1 MKNSVLFCVLVFALV
16 FSSCKSENTSGGS
29 SGSLTPAKFSTPTNN
44 TSVKKGQELLVE
56 LSIADVNLIEQLKV
70 YSRDTLFFD
79 GKPTAKKM
87 NFSLLT
93 GQISLGSKQ
102 ITLEATLKDGRVRKD
117 NRIIR
122 VLSDIYPKDYT
133 SEVVNVF
140 PHKTSSYTQGLEFY
154 KGQLFE
160 GTGGMGSSGG
170 KSKLMQVDWKTGD
183 VQKEILLEPSYF
195 GEGITILND
204 RIYQL
209 TWQQN
214 KCFVYDVNTFEKLEE
229 FTYSGE
235 GWGLTN
241 DGEHLIMSDGSER
254 IYVRDPETFGLLKTI
269 EVYSNAGP
277 MQKLNELE
285 YIDGKLYANVYLS
298 NNILKINPETGAVE
312 AIIDASLVALEYK
325 QSGEVLNGIAYKKD
339 DKRLF
344 ITGKN
349 WPNLLEIE
357 LVEL

>member
-1 MKNSVLFCVLVFALV
+1 MKNTFLFCVIVLAFV
-16 FSSCKSENTSGGS
+16 FSRCTSDHP
-29 SGSLTPAKFSTPTNN
+29 SGSITGNLTPAKFLTPTNN
-44 TSVKKGQELLVE
+44 TAIKKGQELLVE
-56 LSIADVNLIEQLKV
+56 LSITDVNNLEHLKV
-70 YSRDTLFFD
+70 FSRDTMFFD
-79 GKPTAKKM
+79 GKPEDAKM
-87 NFSLLT
+87 SFTLETNRL
-93 GQISLGSKQ
+93 SLGSKQ

-122 VLSDIYPKDYT
+122 VLSDIYPKDFKA
-133 SEVVNVF
+133 EVVNVF

-160 GTGGMGSSGG
+160 GTGGMGAAGG
-170 KSKLMQVDWKTGD
+170 KSKLMQVDLESGNI
-183 VQKEILLEPSYF
+183 QKEIVLEPNYF
-195 GEGITILND
+195 GEGITILGE

-254 IYVRDPETFGLLKTI
+254 IYVRDPKTFGLLKTI

-298 NNILKINPETGAVE
+298 NNILKINSETGAVE
-312 AIIDASLVALEYK
+312 AVIDASLVALDYK
-325 QSGEVLNGIAYKKD
+325 ENGEVLNGIAYRKE

-349 WPNLLEIE
+349 WPSLLEIE
-357 LVEL
+357 LIEL